1 VVVVRPP
8 RAPRRRRRRHGPD
21 DGVVAVFAADEQADL
36 RVDVATWQRLAEQ
49 VLIAE
54 GVTGDAELSLLF
66 IDAGA
71 MATLNT
77 NFMDVDGP
85 TDVLAFPIDA
95 GPVDPGRQP
104 DGGTPG
110 PDRDPIGADELPLLL
125 GDVVICPEVAARN
138 APEHAGTVDDEIA
151 LLVVHGVLHV
161 LGMDHAEAADRVAMQ
176 ERERSHLVEF
186 WRMPTRNPWD
196 ALSDPASPDATEVV
210 VDAVAVDSPAV
221 EPTVVRR
228 EDES

>member
-1 VVVVRPP
+1 MY
-8 RAPRRRRRRHGPD
+8 
-21 DGVVAVFAADEQADL
+21 AADEQSDHP
-36 RVDVATWQRLAEQ
+36 VNVATWQRLAEQ
-49 VLIAE
+49 VLVAE

-110 PDRDPIGADELPLLL
+110 PDRDPLGADDLPLLL

-138 APEHAGTVDDEIA
+138 APEHAGSVDDEIA

-161 LGMDHAEAADRVAMQ
+161 LGMDHAGSAERVAMQ
-176 ERERSHLVEF
+176 ERERAHLIEF
-186 WRMPTRNPWD
+186 WRLPARHPWD
-196 ALSDPASPDATEVV
+196 ALPMQEQPASGMPDH
-210 VDAVAVDSPAV
+210 
-221 EPTVVRR
+221 EPSRAHEPPSNQGENR
-228 EDES
+228 S